1 VDWISEEPFSRTYKD
16 LYFSKKKATQEAN
29 FVFIQGNDLQQRW
42 SNLKKNEVFNIVELG
57 FGAGINFLTTL
68 KTWTEQRQTDNW
80 LNYLSIENQPLTLND
95 IEKTLKKYD
104 ELDPFSAKLL
114 NNYPINCKGLQRIEF
129 SKEKVS
135 LTVYFGEVSSCLNDL
150 DPEQVTF
157 DACFHDGFSPDKN
170 QDMWSSEVFNS
181 IAKLSSYKTTYST
194 FSSSKIV
201 TEGLKVNGFKAKKIQ
216 GFGDKRHMTKAT
228 FNLKQNPKTKFL
240 KRNIAII
247 GAGIAGCSLAKKL
260 NDKGYQV
267 TIFEKNKSLDT
278 GPSAYKALVMYPRL
292 SAFDTPYSLFCLH
305 SYLYSTKFYDALN
318 TSYWNKT
325 GVLLLDFNETT
336 HKRFLQ
342 ILNSRQDLKL
352 FKKVT
357 REEATEISGIP
368 VPYGG
373 LFFKDAG
380 WLNPN
385 GILKHM
391 LNSPRIKLITG
402 EVTKISKT
410 KVFLEHKDYSFDHIC
425 LCSSFE
431 SNKLINLKG
440 ITKKRG
446 QITYLKK
453 ELDIANLKIPIC
465 AQGYISPT
473 SEDVLITGSTYSDS
487 DNEDVTLEENLENIE
502 RLKLITDQ
510 KVKVVDSNFGYR
522 SITQDRLP
530 LLGKSEGIFINI
542 SHGSRG
548 TTSAPISA
556 QFICD
561 LIDGSPPIFGKRLIR
576 SLDPERFI
584 KKS

>member
-1 VDWISEEPFSRTYKD
+1 MDWISEEPFSRTYKD

-129 SKEKVS
+129 SKEKVC
-135 LTVYFGEVSSCLNDL
+135 LTVYFGEVSSCLKDL

-357 REEATEISGIP
+357 KEEATEISGIP

-410 KVFLEHKDYSFDHIC
+410 KVFLDHKDYSFDHIC

-453 ELDIANLKIPIC
+453 ELDITNLKIPIC

-487 DNEDVTLEENLENIE
+487 DNEEVTLEENLENIE

-510 KVKVVDSNFGYR
+510 KVKVVDSSFGYR

-530 LLGKSEGIFINI
+530 LLGKSEDIFINI

>member
-1 VDWISEEPFSRTYKD
+1 MDWISEEPFSRTYKD
-16 LYFSKKKATQEAN
+16 LYFSKKKATQEAE

-42 SNLKKNEVFNIVELG
+42 SDLKKNEVFNIIELG

-68 KTWTEQRQTDNW
+68 KTWTEQKQTNNW

-104 ELDPFSAKLL
+104 ELGPYSAKLL

-135 LTVYFGEVSSCLNDL
+135 LTVFFGEVGSCLNDL
-150 DPEQVTF
+150 DTEQVTF

-201 TEGLKVNGFKAKKIQ
+201 SEGLKENGFKAEKAQ

-228 FNLKQNPKTKFL
+228 FNLKQNQKTKFF

-260 NDKGYQV
+260 NDKGHQV

-357 REEATEISGIP
+357 RDEATEISGIP

-410 KVFLEHKDYSFDHIC
+410 KVFVEHKDYSFDHIC

-530 LLGKSEGIFINI
+530 LLGKSEDIFINI

-561 LIDGSPPIFGKRLIR
+561 LIDGSPPVFGKRLIR
-576 SLDPERFI
+576 SLNPERFT

>member
-1 VDWISEEPFSRTYKD
+1 MFKGKKVIITGGTGSLGKAITKKLLLTDVDTIRIFSRDEWKQVEMQSNFKDKRLRFLIGDVRDKERLRRAMRDVDIVIHTAALKHVSIAEYNPFEAIKTNVMGSQNVVDLCLENNVDVSIAVGTDKAVAPLNTYG
-16 LYFSKKKATQEAN
+16 AT
-29 FVFIQGNDLQQRW
+29 
-42 SNLKKNEVFNIVELG
+42 
-57 FGAGINFLTTL
+57 
-68 KTWTEQRQTDNW
+68 
-80 LNYLSIENQPLTLND
+80 
-95 IEKTLKKYD
+95 
-104 ELDPFSAKLL
+104 KLL
-114 NNYPINCKGLQRIEF
+114 MERIFISANYHKG
-129 SKEKVS
+129 
-135 LTVYFGEVSSCLNDL
+135 
-150 DPEQVTF
+150 
-157 DACFHDGFSPDKN
+157 N
-170 QDMWSSEVFNS
+170 Q
-181 IAKLSSYKTTYST
+181 
-194 FSSSKIV
+194 
-201 TEGLKVNGFKAKKIQ
+201 
-216 GFGDKRHMTKAT
+216 
-228 FNLKQNPKTKFL
+228 KTKFF

-357 REEATEISGIP
+357 RDEATEISGIP

-410 KVFLEHKDYSFDHIC
+410 KVFVEHKDYSFDHIC

-522 SITQDRLP
+522 STTPDRLP
-530 LLGKSEGIFINI
+530 LLGKSEDIFINI

-561 LIDGSPPIFGKRLIR
+561 LIDGSPPVFGKRLIR
-576 SLDPERFI
+576 SLNPERFT

>member
-1 VDWISEEPFSRTYKD
+1 VKTRKKGIIFFAVVAGIMLSSGVTIAINPGQWLDDSSDFDEMTAEELDAFD
-16 LYFSKKKATQEAN
+16 LDAL
-29 FVFIQGNDLQQRW
+29 GL
-42 SNLKKNEVFNIVELG
+42 ELG
-57 FGAGINFLTTL
+57 YSGDELSQFCSANELAGSNEHVKEYKIPTACTQPLAITVDHNGIVWFAQTNTGKVAKFDPLTETF
-68 KTWTEQRQTDNW
+68 TEYDNSVWKKVEKIFIANAIENNVEPKKLRSMMWGMDYFPDGSVWFTDEATDAIWKFSIDDESYDRISYSQTDEGKSSLPQKLVIEGSKIIINDFTGGRLSFLDYAQDEQGLLHYAIPSVMEDAVTSDFAIDSDKNVWYTNW
-80 LNYLSIENQPLTLND
+80 VPGGQGILVKFD
-95 IEKTLKKYD
+95 
-104 ELDPFSAKLL
+104 
-114 NNYPINCKGLQRIEF
+114 YPGYEF
-129 SKEKVS
+129 QS
-135 LTVYFGEVSSCLNDL
+135 TQGEVT
-150 DPEQVTF
+150 Q
-157 DACFHDGFSPDKN
+157 
-170 QDMWSSEVFNS
+170 
-181 IAKLSSYKTTYST
+181 
-194 FSSSKIV
+194 
-201 TEGLKVNGFKAKKIQ
+201 GL
-216 GFGDKRHMTKAT
+216 
-228 FNLKQNPKTKFL
+228 
-240 KRNIAII
+240 
-247 GAGIAGCSLAKKL
+247 
-260 NDKGYQV
+260 
-267 TIFEKNKSLDT
+267 
-278 GPSAYKALVMYPRL
+278 
-292 SAFDTPYSLFCLH
+292 
-305 SYLYSTKFYDALN
+305 
-318 TSYWNKT
+318 
-325 GVLLLDFNETT
+325 LLLDFNETT

-352 FKKVT
+352 FQKVT
-357 REEATEISGIP
+357 KEEATEISGIP

-410 KVFLEHKDYSFDHIC
+410 KVFLDHKDYSFDHIC

-487 DNEDVTLEENLENIE
+487 DNEEVTLEENLENIE

-530 LLGKSEGIFINI
+530 LLGKSEDIFINI

>member
-1 VDWISEEPFSRTYKD
+1 MDWISEEPLSRTYKD
-16 LYFSKKKATQEAN
+16 LYFSKKKATQEAE

-42 SNLKKNEVFNIVELG
+42 SNLKKNEVFNIIELG

-68 KTWTEQRQTDNW
+68 KTWTEQKQTNNW
-80 LNYLSIENQPLTLND
+80 LNFLSIENQPLTLND

-104 ELDPFSAKLL
+104 ELGPYSAKLL

-135 LTVYFGEVSSCLNDL
+135 LTVFFGEVGSCLNDL
-150 DPEQVTF
+150 DTEQVTF

-194 FSSSKIV
+194 FSSSKV
-201 TEGLKVNGFKAKKIQ
+201 VSEGLKANGFKAEKAQ
-216 GFGDKRHMTKAT
+216 GFGNKRHMTKAT
-228 FNLKQNPKTKFL
+228 FNLKQNQKTKFF

-357 REEATEISGIP
+357 RDEATEISGIP

-380 WLNPN
+380 WLHPN

-410 KVFLEHKDYSFDHIC
+410 KVFVEHKDYSFDHIC

-530 LLGKSEGIFINI
+530 LLGKSEDIFINI

-561 LIDGSPPIFGKRLIR
+561 LIDGSPPVFGKRLIR
-576 SLDPERFI
+576 SLNPERFT

>member
-1 VDWISEEPFSRTYKD
+1 
-16 LYFSKKKATQEAN
+16 
-29 FVFIQGNDLQQRW
+29 
-42 SNLKKNEVFNIVELG
+42 
-57 FGAGINFLTTL
+57 
-68 KTWTEQRQTDNW
+68 
-80 LNYLSIENQPLTLND
+80 
-95 IEKTLKKYD
+95 
-104 ELDPFSAKLL
+104 
-114 NNYPINCKGLQRIEF
+114 
-129 SKEKVS
+129 
-135 LTVYFGEVSSCLNDL
+135 
-150 DPEQVTF
+150 
-157 DACFHDGFSPDKN
+157 
-170 QDMWSSEVFNS
+170 
-181 IAKLSSYKTTYST
+181 
-194 FSSSKIV
+194 
-201 TEGLKVNGFKAKKIQ
+201 
-216 GFGDKRHMTKAT
+216 
-228 FNLKQNPKTKFL
+228 
-240 KRNIAII
+240 
-247 GAGIAGCSLAKKL
+247 
-260 NDKGYQV
+260 
-267 TIFEKNKSLDT
+267 
-278 GPSAYKALVMYPRL
+278 MYPRL

-352 FKKVT
+352 FKKVN

-453 ELDIANLKIPIC
+453 DLDLANLKIPIC

-530 LLGKSEGIFINI
+530 LLGKSEDIFINI
-542 SHGSRG
+542 SHGSKG

-556 QFICD
+556 QFISD
-561 LIDGSPPIFGKRLIR
+561 LIDGSPPVFGKRLIR

>member
-1 VDWISEEPFSRTYKD
+1 
-16 LYFSKKKATQEAN
+16 
-29 FVFIQGNDLQQRW
+29 
-42 SNLKKNEVFNIVELG
+42 
-57 FGAGINFLTTL
+57 
-68 KTWTEQRQTDNW
+68 
-80 LNYLSIENQPLTLND
+80 
-95 IEKTLKKYD
+95 
-104 ELDPFSAKLL
+104 LL

-135 LTVYFGEVSSCLNDL
+135 LTVFFGEVGSCLNDL

-194 FSSSKIV
+194 FSSSKV
-201 TEGLKVNGFKAKKIQ
+201 VSEGLKANGFKAEKTQ

-228 FNLKQNPKTKFL
+228 FNLKQNQKTKFF

-260 NDKGYQV
+260 NDKGHQV

-357 REEATEISGIP
+357 RDEATEISGIP

-410 KVFLEHKDYSFDHIC
+410 KVFVEHKDYSFDHIC

-530 LLGKSEGIFINI
+530 LLGKSEDIFINI

-561 LIDGSPPIFGKRLIR
+561 LIDGSPPVFGKRLIR
-576 SLDPERFI
+576 SLNPERFT